1 MIRLCGGI
9 AALLFNPFADFIPSK
24 RPSSAS
30 LWQAR
35 SLEIAAL
42 LLIILRILD
51 SFLNFDGILRLF
63 SYYSLQ
69 AFHPTACSV
78 MVALYCLAFVAAL
91 KRHKPS
97 LRLVRNTSSLIVVSP
112 LPHSLFSSLISHN
125 DHKYMVCLFLSFFLG
140 ALSLLMLG
148 IVVAKEGGD
157 VEKEHP
163 EDTPPSLF
171 IFSVLS
177 SSVCLLLESTTLYCG
192 FKLLSVEKLYF
203 AQRLPSR
210 MDFVEGEEDEE
221 ENERAYQRQRESRT
235 YFGEE
240 DEEDG
245 ERVREEFVAGAFAFS
260 GRQVFIEEE
269 DKELDDE
276 EEFDEEEDRRQMRR
290 EDKSKGKELEHARN
304 DEEKEELL

>member
-1 MIRLCGGI
+1 
-9 AALLFNPFADFIPSK
+9 
-24 RPSSAS
+24 
-30 LWQAR
+30 
-35 SLEIAAL
+35 
-42 LLIILRILD
+42 
-51 SFLNFDGILRLF
+51 
-63 SYYSLQ
+63 
-69 AFHPTACSV
+69 
-78 MVALYCLAFVAAL
+78 
-91 KRHKPS
+91 
-97 LRLVRNTSSLIVVSP
+97 
-112 LPHSLFSSLISHN
+112 
-125 DHKYMVCLFLSFFLG
+125 
-140 ALSLLMLG
+140 MLG

-177 SSVCLLLESTTLYCG
+177 SSVCLLLESTTLYCA

-210 MDFVEGEEDEE
+210 MDFVEDEEDEE

-245 ERVREEFVAGAFAFS
+245 ERAREEFVAGAFAFS
-260 GRQVFIEEE
+260 GRQVFLEEE

-276 EEFDEEEDRRQMRR
+276 EDFDEEEEEEEEEEDRRQMRR
-290 EDKSKGKELEHARN
+290 EDKSKGKELEHAHD

>member
-97 LRLVRNTSSLIVVSP
+97 LRLYV
-112 LPHSLFSSLISHN
+112 
-125 DHKYMVCLFLSFFLG
+125 VCLFLSFFLG

-177 SSVCLLLESTTLYCG
+177 SSVCLLLEVAKTALSTTLYCA

-210 MDFVEGEEDEE
+210 MDFVEDEEDEE

-245 ERVREEFVAGAFAFS
+245 ERAREEFVAGAFAFS
-260 GRQVFIEEE
+260 GRQVFLEEE

-276 EEFDEEEDRRQMRR
+276 EDFDEEEEEEEEEEDRRQMRR
-290 EDKSKGKELEHARN
+290 EDKSKGKELEHAHD